1 MGEVVDPFEL
11 RLNFVGVFQ
20 SLTPAKSSISEATKL
35 AFQNVEDREIIVQ
48 CLVESVQ
55 EEVFFFFTY
64 LFLSFIILF
73 YFIYLYLFLKKVNY
87 SKFQKKRKILIFF
100 CLERTLSCSLV
111 FH

>member
-1 MGEVVDPFEL
+1 MGELVDPFEL

-55 EEVFFFFTY
+55 EEVFFFHLFISFIY
-64 LFLSFIILF
+64 YFIIFLFL
-73 YFIYLYLFLKKVNY
+73 
-87 SKFQKKRKILIFF
+87 FF
-100 CLERTLSCSLV
+100 
-111 FH
+111 F